1 MAEDDQLGALEDFV
15 RLKLEEA
22 DHRPSSAAS
31 SMSEAG
37 FPDATSRQKLH
48 VCKKQSL
55 IFEPTYKSLTC
66 VKSNPQAPP
75 TINDGY
81 A

>member
-37 FPDATSRQKLH
+37 FPDATSQLAAVFNGYFHAFAEISMKLATEITRL
-48 VCKKQSL
+48 Q
-55 IFEPTYKSLTC
+55 E
-66 VKSNPQAPP
+66 
-75 TINDGY
+75 TIADLRTDL
-81 A
+81 